1 MRIYRDMAILD
12 ITTREYGGG
21 RISPSKT
28 RIYMDMD
35 DLPWDPDTEEFWD
48 DEDKDIWSW
57 WKVEVKKHISCLDI
71 TKVEFSVLQSWN
83 GKLYT
88 FFVKEF

>member
-1 MRIYRDMAILD
+1 MRVFKDIAILD

-21 RISPSKT
+21 RIPPSKT

-48 DEDKDIWSW
+48 DDDNGWGW
-57 WKVEVKKHISCLDI
+57 WKDKVMAHICCLDI
-71 TKVEFSVLQSWN
+71 VKVEFKVLQSWN
-83 GKLYT
+83 DKLYT